1 MSAPPADVS
10 MPRLLAWQTAVAFGI
25 AIAMLV
31 FLVTGFD
38 PDFAGVRERLRHSD
52 LALLALAFAAHYASL
67 VVRGFRW
74 RRMLLASQETG
85 TRDVPSGWTCSVYL
99 LLCWF
104 VNAISWLRLGNVY
117 RAYLVARRTG
127 GSIFWALGTVV
138 SERLL
143 DLGAVLIMLIAAGLL
158 LVSSDDSGRAWPF
171 VATAAVVTLLL
182 GGLLLLMRRR
192 GDAILHL
199 LPKRLHAGYRR
210 FATAALATL
219 QRGDLPVLWTMT
231 IAGWTLE
238 AARLWLVVLALHLD
252 ISFQMLVFVTFAQG
266 LLISVP
272 LTPGGLGVVE
282 PGLTGV
288 LLFAFDRA
296 DAVSIT
302 LLDRAISYVSVILLG
317 AAVFATREAWGYLSL
332 NPSVRKGQ
340 DASFLRGDGAPK
352 LEPRDTGVRE
362 RGKTPSRS

>member
-1 MSAPPADVS
+1 
-10 MPRLLAWQTAVAFGI
+10 MPRLFSWQTLIALGIGVALLI
-25 AIAMLV
+25 
-31 FLVTGFD
+31 FLATSFD

-52 LALLALAFAAHYASL
+52 IALLALAFVAHYASL

-74 RRMLLASQETG
+74 RRMLVASKEPDTG
-85 TRDVPSGWTCSVYL
+85 EVPSGLTCSLYL

-117 RAYLVARRTG
+117 RAYLVSKRTG

-143 DLGAVLIMLIAAGLL
+143 DLAAVLLMLIVAGGL
-158 LVSSDDSGRAWPF
+158 LVSTDDSGRVWPF
-171 VATAAVVTLLL
+171 LATAAAVTVLLAAL
-182 GGLLLLMRRR
+182 FVLMRRR
-192 GDAILHL
+192 GDAIVRL
-199 LPKRLHAGYRR
+199 LPHRLHGAYQR

-219 QRGDLPVLWTMT
+219 RRDDLPIVWTMT
-231 IAGWTLE
+231 LIGWALE

-266 LLISVP
+266 LLISAP

-288 LLFAFDRA
+288 LLFAFDRPE
-296 DAVSIT
+296 AVSIT

-317 AAVFATREAWGYLSL
+317 AVVFGMREALTWRTDVSTVLERTKPSPLSSQGEG
-332 NPSVRKGQ
+332 P
-340 DASFLRGDGAPK
+340 
-352 LEPRDTGVRE
+352 GVR
-362 RGKTPSRS
+362 